1 MGLSGRVPRRVDAVT
16 KTALMDLVV
25 RAEAGGCSTRAVCRL
40 LELSQRR
47 LERWRRRVAD
57 GEGLDDAAPGG
68 SPVHGL
74 TPDEQDEI
82 VAVFNE
88 WGDIDRSHRKLAH
101 RGSWLGRFWADP
113 STVRRVLERRDLRF
127 RGPKRQRRSARRPW
141 PAWVEEAPN
150 RIWIYDTTHWTRAGA
165 ATTVISDVISRK
177 WIADVTS
184 ADETSIEVQ
193 AVFNR
198 ALRVEGLDEV
208 IEQRNPRS
216 TPWDPDCDE
225 APVLLVMSD
234 NGPQM
239 TSGTT
244 RQFMALCWLATHFG
258 RPGTPTDQA
267 WIESLFGHLKIEQ
280 PHLEL
285 ILTDLLT
292 YGQKLAV
299 IHRHSATR
307 TIRKT
312 PLQRHFLARADTGRH
327 QVLAACKQ
335 QVAGSTP
342 VSGSRKQA
350 GQRVFFA
357 MKRARKTCPQTDL
370 LTYGPARGGIERV
383 EPGLYGSSS
392 TLASDDVGG

>member
-1 MGLSGRVPRRVDAVT
+1 MGLSGGVPRRVDAAT
-16 KTALMDLVV
+16 ETALMDLVV
-25 RAEAGGCSTRAVCRL
+25 RAGAGGCSTRAACGL

-47 LERWRRRVAD
+47 RERWRRRVAG

-68 SPVHGL
+68 SPVRGL
-74 TPDEQDEI
+74 TPDDQDEI

-113 STVRRVLERRDLRF
+113 STVRRVLERRDLRL
-127 RGPKRQRRSARRPW
+127 RGPNRQRRSARRPW

-150 RIWIYDTTHWTRAGA
+150 RIWIYDTTHGTRAAA
-165 ATTVISDVISRK
+165 ATTVISDVVSRK

-184 ADETSIEVQ
+184 PDETSIEVH

-198 ALRVEGLDEV
+198 ALRVEGLDAV
-208 IEQRNPRS
+208 IEQRNPQG

-239 TSGTT
+239 NSGTT
-244 RQFMALCWLATHFG
+244 REFMALCWLATHYR

-267 WIESLFGHLKIEQ
+267 WIESPFGHLKIEQ

-285 ILTDLLT
+285 IDDIDVLRAELETQRER
-292 YGQKLAV
+292 YN
-299 IHRHSATR
+299 
-307 TIRKT
+307 TIRRHAGIGYVT
-312 PLQRHFLARADTGRH
+312 PDQEHRGAGDTIRSARRD
-327 QVLAACKQ
+327 
-335 QVAGSTP
+335 
-342 VSGSRKQA
+342 
-350 GQRVFFA
+350 
-357 MKRARKTCPQTDL
+357 
-370 LTYGPARGGIERV
+370 GPARARQRRIAYHRNHPSRRPEHAG
-383 EPGLYGSSS
+383 
-392 TLASDDVGG
+392 